1 MRPVCDA
8 IAAQE
13 SVASIEAHIAPLTEI
28 FELLRYDELA
38 ASEKRYLQPR

>member
-1 MRPVCDA
+1 MRRICDS

-13 SVASIEAHIAPLTEI
+13 SAASIESHIAPLSET

-38 ASEKRYLQPR
+38 ASEKRYLQPG